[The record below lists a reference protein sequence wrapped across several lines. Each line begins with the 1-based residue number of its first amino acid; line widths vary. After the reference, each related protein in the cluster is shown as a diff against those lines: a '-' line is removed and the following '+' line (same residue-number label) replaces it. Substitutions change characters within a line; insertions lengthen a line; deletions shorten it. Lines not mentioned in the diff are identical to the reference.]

1 MGGIPTQGT
10 FWWLSAKT
18 GNKLQ
23 KAALAAF
30 LFLGYGYL
38 HEASGLI
45 TFCIIALACT
55 KEKEAI

>member
-1 MGGIPTQGT
+1 MCSIETHI
-10 FWWLSAKT
+10 LSYKP
-18 GNKLQ
+18 
-23 KAALAAF
+23 AF